1 MTDPAPTPPPEFP
14 ISRAGVVALVGRAN
28 VGKSSLLNALLEEK
42 VSIVSPVAQT
52 TRNVIRAIL
61 TDPRGQLV
69 FLDTPG
75 IHKSGTDLG
84 RLMNRAARAAA
95 EGVDVVLLVL
105 DSSEPPRQEDEG
117 WMNRLQR
124 AEVPVIAVLNKKDLG
139 LGEAEAYR
147 AAWLKAG
154 GESPKPVEWFEVS
167 ATTNEGVVALCD
179 RLLALMP
186 VGPLLFPADVLTD
199 YPRKLNIGDVVR
211 EKLFH
216 ELREE
221 LPHAVTVWIDEV
233 DEAPD
238 GWTVRGSVYVN
249 KPSQKG
255 IVIGDKGRLLRKV
268 KRAAEIELQVMYN
281 VPVSLDLW
289 VKVEPNWNRNFW
301 LLKKFGY
308 A

>member
-1 MTDPAPTPPPEFP
+1 MSDPLPAEFP
-14 ISRAGVVALVGRAN
+14 MSHAGVVALVGRAN

-61 TDPRGQLV
+61 TEPRGQIV

-75 IHKSGTDLG
+75 IHKAGTDLG
-84 RLMNRAARAAA
+84 RLMNQKARAAS

-105 DSSEPPRQEDEG
+105 DASEGLRQEDEG
-117 WMNRLQR
+117 WMSRLQR
-124 AEVPVIAVLNKKDLG
+124 AEVPVVGVLNKKDAG
-139 LGEAEAYR
+139 QGWV
-147 AAWLKAG
+147 AAMKDAWVRAG
-154 GESPKPVEWFEVS
+154 GETPKAIEWFEVS
-167 ATTNEGVVALCD
+167 AVTGDGVPRLREALLD
-179 RLLALMP
+179 RMP
-186 VGPLLFPADVLTD
+186 AGPLLFPADVLTD
-199 YPRKLNIGDVVR
+199 YPRMLNIGDVVR
-211 EKLFH
+211 EKLFA

-221 LPHAVTVWIDEV
+221 LPHAVTVWVDAV
-233 DEAPD
+233 DEGDTEWVAH
-238 GWTVRGSVYVN
+238 GAIYVN

-268 KRAAEIELQVMYN
+268 RRAAEAELQVMYN
-281 VPVSLDLW
+281 RPVKLDLW
-289 VKVEPNWNRNFW
+289 VKVEPNWNRNYW

>member
-1 MTDPAPTPPPEFP
+1 MIAC
-14 ISRAGVVALVGRAN
+14 RAQQ
-28 VGKSSLLNALLEEK
+28 LLAGG
-42 VSIVSPVAQT
+42 
-52 TRNVIRAIL
+52 
-61 TDPRGQLV
+61 GQ
-69 FLDTPG
+69 DG
-75 IHKSGTDLG
+75 G
-84 RLMNRAARAAA
+84 N
-95 EGVDVVLLVL
+95 
-105 DSSEPPRQEDEG
+105 
-117 WMNRLQR
+117 
-124 AEVPVIAVLNKKDLG
+124 LG
-139 LGEAEAYR
+139 LGSADAYR
-147 AAWLKAG
+147 AAWLAAG
-154 GESPKPVEWFEVS
+154 REAPKSGEVFEVS

-233 DEAPD
+233 DEAPE
-238 GWTVRGSVYVN
+238 GWTVRGSVYVT

-289 VKVEPNWNRNFW
+289 VKVEPNCNRNFW